1 MTPPRLK
8 GRTFR
13 AMSNS
18 AHGQSGSATEM
29 EFTGDDDYVTAT
41 YAGGGVR
48 LGQVLA
54 RRTDD
59 DALDMHYH
67 AGSTSGQIPR
77 RSWPRDVRGRLA
89 RQDAHV
95 HRVAVA
101 HRGPLHRPFRV
112 GRGLTAGTVR
122 ERRPAASP

>member
-1 MTPPRLK
+1 MTPPALK

-29 EFTGDDDYVTAT
+29 EFTGDEDYVTAT

-48 LGQVLA
+48 LGQVLG
-54 RRTDD
+54 RRTKD

-67 AGSTSGQIPR
+67 AGSTSGEIRAGHGRATFAADSQGRMRMFIEWQWLTGDH
-77 RSWPRDVRGRLA
+77 SAGHSEWAEVWP
-89 RQDAHV
+89 
-95 HRVAVA
+95 
-101 HRGPLHRPFRV
+101 
-112 GRGLTAGTVR
+112 GTD
-122 ERRPAASP
+122 EPAD

>member
-1 MTPPRLK
+1 MTPPTLT

-13 AMSNS
+13 ALSNS

-29 EFTGDDDYVTAT
+29 QFTGDDAYVTAI

-54 RRTDD
+54 RRTKD

-67 AGSTSGQIPR
+67 AGSTSGDIRAGHGRATFAADSQGKMRMFIDWQWLTGDH
-77 RSWPRDVRGRLA
+77 SAGHSEWAEVWP
-89 RQDAHV
+89 
-95 HRVAVA
+95 
-101 HRGPLHRPFRV
+101 
-112 GRGLTAGTVR
+112 GTD
-122 ERRPAASP
+122 EPSD

>member
-29 EFTGDDDYVTAT
+29 QFTDDDDDYVTAT

-54 RRTDD
+54 KRTDD

-67 AGSTSGQIPR
+67 AGSTSGEILLGFWR
-77 RSWPRDVRGRLA
+77 IEWR
-89 RQDAHV
+89 
-95 HRVAVA
+95 
-101 HRGPLHRPFRV
+101 
-112 GRGLTAGTVR
+112 TVSYGDTGNCKGQ
-122 ERRPAASP
+122 ET

>member
-1 MTPPRLK
+1 MIPPRLN

-18 AHGQSGSATEM
+18 THGQSGPATEM
-29 EFTGDDDYVTAT
+29 QFTADDDYVTAI

-48 LGQVLA
+48 LGQVLG

-67 AGSTSGQIPR
+67 AGSTSGEIRAGHGRATFAADRRARCGCSSSGSGSPAITPPAIP
-77 RSWPRDVRGRLA
+77 SGPRC
-89 RQDAHV
+89 
-95 HRVAVA
+95 
-101 HRGPLHRPFRV
+101 GPAPTSRCD
-112 GRGLTAGTVR
+112 
-122 ERRPAASP
+122 

>member
-1 MTPPRLK
+1 MTPPLLK

-29 EFTGDDDYVTAT
+29 EFTSDDDSYVTAT

-54 RRTDD
+54 RRTND

-67 AGSTSGQIPR
+67 AGSTSGEIR
-77 RSWPRDVRGRLA
+77 AGHGRA
-89 RQDAHV
+89 TFAADSQGKMRMFIEWQW
-95 HRVAVA
+95 
-101 HRGPLHRPFRV
+101 
-112 GRGLTAGTVR
+112 LTGDHSAGHSEWAEVWAGTL
-122 ERRPAASP
+122 ETED

>member
-54 RRTDD
+54 KRTDD

-67 AGSTSGQIPR
+67 AGSTSGRDPR
-77 RSWPRDVRGRLA
+77 RSRPRDVRGRPA
-89 RQDAHV
+89 GQDAHV

-101 HRGPLHRPFRV
+101 DRRSLHRPFRV
-112 GRGLTAGTVR
+112 GRGVAGH
-122 ERRPAASP
+122 RRAAD

>member
-1 MTPPRLK
+1 MMPRTLT

-29 EFTGDDDYVTAT
+29 EFTADAEFVTAT

-54 RRTDD
+54 RRTPD

-67 AGSTSGQIPR
+67 AGSASGEIRAGHGRATFTADQQ
-77 RSWPRDVRGRLA
+77 GRLRMYIEWQWLSGDHA
-89 RQDAHV
+89 IGHSEWAEV
-95 HRVAVA
+95 
-101 HRGPLHRPFRV
+101 
-112 GRGLTAGTVR
+112 
-122 ERRPAASP
+122 

>member
-1 MTPPRLK
+1 MTPPGLK

-48 LGQVLA
+48 LGQVLG
-54 RRTDD
+54 RRTKD

-67 AGSTSGQIPR
+67 AGSTSGEIRAGHGRATFAADSQGRMRMFIEWQWLTGDHAPGH
-77 RSWPRDVRGRLA
+77 SEWVEVWPGTDE
-89 RQDAHV
+89 
-95 HRVAVA
+95 
-101 HRGPLHRPFRV
+101 P
-112 GRGLTAGTVR
+112 AGD
-122 ERRPAASP
+122 

>member
-1 MTPPRLK
+1 MTPPRLT

-13 AMSNS
+13 ALSNS

-29 EFTGDDDYVTAT
+29 QFTGDDAYVTAI

-54 RRTDD
+54 RRTSD

-67 AGSTSGQIPR
+67 AGSTKGDIRAGHGLATFAADQQGKLRMFIEWQWLSGDHGAGH
-77 RSWPRDVRGRLA
+77 SEWLEVWPADDEDLSA
-89 RQDAHV
+89 
-95 HRVAVA
+95 
-101 HRGPLHRPFRV
+101 
-112 GRGLTAGTVR
+112 T
-122 ERRPAASP
+122 

>member
-1 MTPPRLK
+1 MIPPKLT

-18 AHGQSGSATEM
+18 THGQSGPATEM
-29 EFTGDDDYVTAT
+29 QFTADDAYVTAL

-48 LGQVLA
+48 LGQVLG

-67 AGSTSGQIPR
+67 AGSTSGEIRAGHGRATFAADQQGKLRMFIEWQWLR
-77 RSWPRDVRGRLA
+77 GDHGAGHSEWVEVWP
-89 RQDAHV
+89 
-95 HRVAVA
+95 
-101 HRGPLHRPFRV
+101 
-112 GRGLTAGTVR
+112 GTD
-122 ERRPAASP
+122 EPSGD